1 MSTHSIVTT
10 IASAFLALGILR
22 VAAPRVS
29 KRWPNSWLDQTVAF
43 VLRFGSDWLGAMIS
57 LALRQGSAGALVPT
71 GDEAATAKKAYDAYA
86 ATVGTTYR
94 GDPMKAWEDLPPET
108 QAGWVA
114 IIKVVHMGQK
124 LTIAIGT
131 IFFAAAL
138 SACRLSPAQTAG
150 IAKWAPPI
158 AGATCH
164 LVAELFDSDAIRYAC
179 TKAEE
184 TGIVPQSTGPANPTV
199 SREMIFDIP
208 AEHRLEFESVNHV
221 E

>member
-1 MSTHSIVTT
+1 MTTNSIITT
-10 IASAFLALGILR
+10 IACAMLVLGALR

-29 KRWPNSWLDQTVAF
+29 RRWPNSWLDQTVAF
-43 VLRFGSDWLGAMIS
+43 ILRFGSDWLGAMIS
-57 LALRQGSAGALVPT
+57 IALRQGSAGALVPT

-114 IIKVVHMGQK
+114 IVKVVHMGQK
-124 LTIAIGT
+124 LTIAIGV
-131 IFFAAAL
+131 IFLSASL

-164 LVAELFDSDAIRYAC
+164 LVAELFDSDAVRYAC

-184 TGIVPQSTGPANPTV
+184 TGIVPQSTDPSSPPV
-199 SREMIFDIP
+199 PREKIFDIP
-208 AEHRLEFESVNHV
+208 SEHRLEFESVNRV